1 VTDGPVP
8 VDRLEIRRRRWHRDV
23 IGARDI
29 EGAIATNAQIGAG
42 GVDQRL
48 SLRQNEIFSDECGGR
63 RDICGKIFALV
74 GIEHR
79 KGLEERSMP

>member
-1 VTDGPVP
+1 MTSIGTFA
-8 VDRLEIRRRRWHRDV
+8 RRA

-29 EGAIATNAQIGAG
+29 EGAIAANGQIGAP
-42 GVDQRL
+42 VALDQRL
-48 SLRQNEIFSDECGGR
+48 GPRQNEIFSDECGGQ

-79 KGLEERSMP
+79 KALEERSMP